1 MPYLLTWS
9 DEVKS
14 NLTKLERSTAQRIIH
29 KVTWANENNCLLLE
43 KVGGSNDY
51 KYRVGNYRIFFA
63 KITRENYLITRLD
76 HRRNA
81 YKK

>member
-9 DEVKS
+9 DEIKS
-14 NLTKLERSTAQRIIH
+14 NLAKLEKSMAQRIIH
-29 KVTWANENNCLLLE
+29 KVSWANENGRLLLE
-43 KVGGSNDY
+43 KVEGSNDY
-51 KYRVGNYRIFFA
+51 KYRVGKYRIFFA
-63 KITRENYLITRLD
+63 KIEINHYLITHLD